1 MFPLCYTCPLV
12 RIGRPGAL
20 YQLQEHD
27 YNSIRPVVNWR
38 NAPPYKLSKLFIRKV
53 NQLAP
58 LPHSFNKKNAQDL
71 LKDPSHTLMLPHNNL
86 ASIDITILYSNIP
99 VKETKMIF
107 ANILTHNLI
116 DPPPPQNTQK
126 KPKVFAT
133 FKKKK
138 NL

>member
-1 MFPLCYTCPLV
+1 MHAYVPSLLHCPLV

-116 DPPPPQNTQK
+116 DPPPPTTTENTQM
-126 KPKVFAT
+126 V
-133 FKKKK
+133 
-138 NL
+138 